1 MDMTKHMMNASS
13 VAALAAATLLAT
25 CATAGAAEWGGVK
38 GKFVYKGEAKNDPV
52 QITKDVEYCGPK
64 MPLDETVKVGEGG
77 GLQNVFLYLYVAR
90 GKKVEIH
97 PDYKPGEAKVLSN
110 EGCRF
115 APHALCVWTAE
126 EFEVHNDDP
135 GIGHNTNLNFAANAD
150 FNLTVPNDAPLKRKF
165 DKTEPRP
172 APVACNI
179 HPWMKGNV
187 LVRDNP
193 YMAVSGEDGSFE
205 ITNIPAGAQEFIL
218 WHEAKGFLRD
228 VEVGGN
234 KADRKGQFEVTI
246 PAGELLDLGEIE
258 VTPALLG
265 Q

>member
-1 MDMTKHMMNASS
+1 MTKHTMTAFS
-13 VAALAAATLLAT
+13 VAAIAAAMLLAAGS
-25 CATAGAAEWGGVK
+25 TAGGAEWGGIK
-38 GKFVYKGEAKNDPV
+38 GKFVYKGEAKNEPL
-52 QITKDVEYCGPK
+52 QITKDVEFCGPK
-64 MPLDETVKVGEGG
+64 MLVDETVKVGEGG

-90 GKKVEIH
+90 GKQVEIH
-97 PDYKPGEAKVLSN
+97 PDHKPGAPKVLSN
-110 EGCRF
+110 QGCRF
-115 APHALCVWTAE
+115 EPRALCVWTAE
-126 EFEVHNDDP
+126 EFEVHNEDP
-135 GIGHNTNLNFAANAD
+135 GIGHNTNLNFAVNAD

-193 YMAVSGEDGSFE
+193 YMAASGEDGSFE

-228 VEVGGN
+228 VSVGGK
-234 KADRKGQFEVTI
+234 KADRKGQLELTI
-246 PAGELLDLGEIE
+246 PAGEVLDLGEIE